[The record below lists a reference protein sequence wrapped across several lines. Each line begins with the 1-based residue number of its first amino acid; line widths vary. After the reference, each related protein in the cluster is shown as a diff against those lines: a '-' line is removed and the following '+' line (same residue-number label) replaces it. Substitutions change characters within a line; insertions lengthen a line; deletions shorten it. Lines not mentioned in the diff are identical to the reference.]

1 MGTLLF
7 IILLVMGAGL
17 IVYWQNHK
25 DDVNVEERKQ
35 ADDLLEKTRIL
46 AERAQVMIQAGIVGD
61 DKTIQALNDGTYNGP
76 WPKKRKDGGYLSLY
90 DTLRI
95 LKVAGIN
102 HRQNV
107 GQYTGRLEVAL
118 VPEPNNQFDSNAIK
132 VVAEDSHHLGYVE
145 SHFTEFVRTLA
156 LNTFP
161 YRCVCFIEEHKD
173 KIDGHIF
180 YTGFLYIRQNTEIK
194 RE

>member
-17 IVYWQNHK
+17 LVYWQNHK
-25 DDVNVEERKQ
+25 NDVNVEERKQ
-35 ADDLLEKTRIL
+35 SNDLLEKTRIL
-46 AERAQVMIQAGIVGD
+46 AEKAQVMIQAGIVGD
-61 DKTIQALNDGTYNGP
+61 DKAIQALNDGTYNGP
-76 WPKKRKDGGYLSLY
+76 WPKKRKDGGYLSMY

-102 HRQNV
+102 HRKDIGN
-107 GQYTGRLEVAL
+107 YTGRMEVAL
-118 VPEPNNQFDSNAIK
+118 VPEPSNQFDSNAIK

-145 SHFTEFVRTLA
+145 SHFTEFVRSIT

-161 YRCVCFIEEHKD
+161 YRCTCFIEQHKD
-173 KIDGHIF
+173 AVDGHIF
-180 YTGFLYIRQNTEIK
+180 YTGFLYIKQNMEVK